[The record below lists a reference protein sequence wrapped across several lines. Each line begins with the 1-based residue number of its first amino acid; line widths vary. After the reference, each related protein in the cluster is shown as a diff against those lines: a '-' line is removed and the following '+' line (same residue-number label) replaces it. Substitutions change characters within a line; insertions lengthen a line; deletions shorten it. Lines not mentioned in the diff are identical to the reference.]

1 MLLLWVGFYV
11 GKCPMFQIILEKKTK
26 LTDCGAMTTYV
37 VCTPISAFGIGVG
50 ANLFV
55 YLFGTK

>member
-1 MLLLWVGFYV
+1 
-11 GKCPMFQIILEKKTK
+11 MFQIILEKKTK